1 MAFPA
6 PAEPPSTSFPLPH
19 PEAYPGEPR
28 EYARA
33 LMQRKDEIE
42 AEMEALKEVLASHGT
57 TPETSLFDPEGYPR
71 ADIDIYA
78 IRHARSALARLHTDR
93 NLVNERLAPA
103 LEAAFQREAGSAE
116 TSAIAPLSTSLNGAQ
131 PLANG
136 HDAAAR
142 ARGEEIAMEA
152 VPDAPVAKVNSV
164 APGSPAADAGLNA
177 GDYILDFAGVTA
189 PGGLQDIGALVQ
201 RSEMTPLRLVVSRGS
216 EAQRVVLTL
225 TPRSGWGGRGLLGCH
240 ILPA

>member
-1 MAFPA
+1 LT
-6 PAEPPSTSFPLPH
+6 PS
-19 PEAYPGEPR
+19 A
-28 EYARA
+28 
-33 LMQRKDEIE
+33 Q
-42 AEMEALKEVLASHGT
+42 
-57 TPETSLFDPEGYPR
+57 
-71 ADIDIYA
+71 YA

-103 LEAAFQREAGSAE
+103 LEAAFQREAGTAE
-116 TSAIAPLSTSLNGAQ
+116 TSAIAPLSSSLNGTQ
-131 PLANG
+131 RLANG

-142 ARGEEIAMEA
+142 ARGELIATEA
-152 VPDAPVAKVNSV
+152 VPDTPVAKVNSV
-164 APGSPAADAGLNA
+164 APGSPAADAVSHTRSQRFGLLTPTLWQGLNA

-189 PGGLQDIGALVQ
+189 PGGLQDIGSLVQ
-201 RSEMTPLRLVVSRGS
+201 RSEMVSVCSELVDDPQEPLRLVVARGA